1 LIAQRHVCLTCGAAG
16 IPDPSVIPW
25 WRAEPGGVSVR
36 VKVQP
41 RARRAGLQGLA
52 PGVDGPRL
60 KLAVVE
66 PPEDGRAN
74 KAVCAALAR
83 ALDMPPSAAE
93 VAQGGAAR
101 EKLVFI
107 AGDPD
112 MLASRLKALE

>member
-1 LIAQRHVCLTCGAAG
+1 MTA
-16 IPDPSVIPW
+16 W
-25 WRAEPGGVSVR
+25 WRTEPGGVSVR

-52 PGVDGPRL
+52 EGVDGPRL

-83 ALDMPPSAAE
+83 ALGMPQSSAE
-93 VAQGGAAR
+93 VAQGLAAR

-112 MLASRLKALE
+112 ALAARLGALVSKAVA